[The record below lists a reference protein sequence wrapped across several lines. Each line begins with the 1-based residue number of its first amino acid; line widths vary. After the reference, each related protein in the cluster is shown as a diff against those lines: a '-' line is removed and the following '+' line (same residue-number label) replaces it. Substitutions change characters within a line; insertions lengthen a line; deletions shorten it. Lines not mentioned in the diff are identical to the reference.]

1 MTYVAS
7 QIMLWIIVATVFGFT
22 LGWLVSSRR
31 GARKRKTKRRF

>member
-7 QIMLWIIVATVFGFT
+7 QILLWIIVATVFGFV

-31 GARKRKTKRRF
+31 TSGRKRSRRRF